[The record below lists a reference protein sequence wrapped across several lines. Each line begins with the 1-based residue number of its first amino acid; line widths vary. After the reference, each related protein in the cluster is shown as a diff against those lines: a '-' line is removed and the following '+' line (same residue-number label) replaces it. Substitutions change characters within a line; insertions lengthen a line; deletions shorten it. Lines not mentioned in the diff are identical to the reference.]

1 MLFGGAV
8 FPILWW
14 PALATAAP
22 STWHG
27 DGAHGTIG
35 AGITAMRTSGS
46 QGVGMQRTHGRTR
59 EGGVA
64 SGGNKAAG
72 QMKAG
77 AKTDGKIVAIAAGK
91 IAAGKILGKIAAG
104 NIAAGKIA
112 TAGPLQRRTLCS
124 ASQNA
129 SRSGSGNPAHQGIIE
144 TETRR
149 AHVLMDTHQILRAL
163 QVTRTALR
171 LGKRVVLVHAQ

>member
-1 MLFGGAV
+1 M
-8 FPILWW
+8 
-14 PALATAAP
+14 
-22 STWHG
+22 
-27 DGAHGTIG
+27 
-35 AGITAMRTSGS
+35 
-46 QGVGMQRTHGRTR
+46 
-59 EGGVA
+59 A

-77 AKTDGKIVAIAAGK
+77 AKTDGKIVAIAAGKIAAGKILGKIAAGK